1 MSTLALAL
9 QWREKRAERLA
20 LDKQVAELKKQ
31 EEALKDKVMANLRKS
46 ANKSVSN
53 GDRLFQ
59 WVEKEEPTIED
70 WPALYKHIQKTGEFE
85 LLQRRLNTGSVKERW
100 EIGKKVPGVT
110 AIPVESLSDTK
121 AK

>member
-1 MSTLALAL
+1 
-9 QWREKRAERLA
+9 
-20 LDKQVAELKKQ
+20 
-31 EEALKDKVMANLRKS
+31 MANLRKS

-59 WVEKEEPTIED
+59 WVEKDEPAID
-70 WPALYKHIQKTGEFE
+70 NWPELYKHIQKTGEFE

-110 AIPVESLSDTK
+110 SIPVESLSDTK